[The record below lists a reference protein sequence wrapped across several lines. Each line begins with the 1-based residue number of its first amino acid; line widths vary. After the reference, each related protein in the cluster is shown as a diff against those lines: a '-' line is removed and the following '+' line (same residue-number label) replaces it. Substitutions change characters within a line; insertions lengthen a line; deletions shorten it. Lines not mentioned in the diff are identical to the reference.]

1 MYKIIGSDQ
10 KEYGPVS
17 TDQMLRWIA
26 EGRVNGQTLVQVEG
40 QADWRSLA
48 TFPELAVLT
57 GAPATP
63 VPTVSPDRVRSLVAA
78 PAIAMLIVG
87 IVFALFGLFGAL
99 GAALGWTAEAL
110 NQNRGGMPPEFARM
124 MENLGGRVAVVVSLF
139 HLAVAGLVIFVSIK
153 MRKLEGYALAIT
165 SSILIMVPCVTPFF
179 FCIPCCMAGLPVGI
193 WSLIVLMKPEMKSAF
208 H

>member
-1 MYKIIGSDQ
+1 MYKIIGADQ

-26 EGRVNGQTLVQVEG
+26 EGRVNGQTLVQADG

-48 TFPELAVLT
+48 TFPELAVL
-57 GAPATP
+57 AATP
-63 VPTVSPDRVRSLVAA
+63 AAPVPAAPPGGVRSLVTA
-78 PAIAMLIVG
+78 PAVAMLIVG

-99 GAALGWTAEAL
+99 GAALGWTTEAL
-110 NQNRGGMPPEFARM
+110 KQNRGGLPPEFARM
-124 MENLGGRVAVVVSLF
+124 MENLGGPVAVGVSLL
-139 HLAVAGLVIFVSIK
+139 HLAVAGLVIFASLK
-153 MRKLEGYALAIT
+153 MRKLQGYALAIT

-193 WSLIVLMKPEMKSAF
+193 WSLIVLMKPEVKSAF